1 METHERLEEALALIA
16 NERDWRQ
23 GEGGDGDTGLCLTGA
38 VIAAGGCVAEM
49 DALADA
55 LPISGSVNTFNDT
68 RPHSEV
74 VALFEEAIANEKA
87 KLSAARLRA
96 QRSRWSRS
104 GEQTRA
110 GALV

>member
-1 METHERLEEALALIA
+1 MEIYERLEAALAQIA

-23 GEGGDGDTGLCLTGA
+23 GEGDDGDARLCLTGA

-49 DALADA
+49 DALAEA

-74 VALFEEAIANEKA
+74 VAVLEEAIANERA
-87 KLSAARLRA
+87 KLDVVVAIEPVALAASVA
-96 QRSRWSRS
+96 
-104 GEQTRA
+104 
-110 GALV
+110 